1 MRYTKIALLVFGLG
15 LVLGLVVIAVEIKWL
30 ERVASGLMA
39 LGIAAVPIGMMMD
52 WRRTA
57 KIAKAAS
64 RRRAKAPAR
73 RAPPAAPRTRKTAR
87 PKR

>member
-15 LVLGLVVIAVEIKWL
+15 LVVGLVVIAVEIKWL

-39 LGIAAVPIGMMMD
+39 LGIAALPIGMIMD

-57 KIAKAAS
+57 KIANPTS

-73 RAPPAAPRTRKTAR
+73 GARPAAPRTRKTAR